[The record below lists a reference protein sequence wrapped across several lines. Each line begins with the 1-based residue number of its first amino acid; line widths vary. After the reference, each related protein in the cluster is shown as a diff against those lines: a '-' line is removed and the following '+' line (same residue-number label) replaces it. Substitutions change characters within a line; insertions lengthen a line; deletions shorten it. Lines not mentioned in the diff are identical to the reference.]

1 MRSRITLACASNMSD
16 TYFRNTSP
24 STGCLYSAADTEP
37 RSLLAVSHSVFLNSS
52 LVMPAPDLVPVLYFR
67 PGAGADDAA
76 RIARIEAHQP
86 GLRAQG
92 RPAFR
97 QGTGSPPSRG

>member
-52 LVMPAPDLVPVLYFR
+52 LVMEPLVRVVTVPIRLTLSFRGRRQLHRRRNPESVSSEPQTDSGFCPQTARAAP
-67 PGAGADDAA
+67 
-76 RIARIEAHQP
+76 E
-86 GLRAQG
+86 
-92 RPAFR
+92 
-97 QGTGSPPSRG
+97 